1 MNNVMDASIG
11 ETDVDCGGS
20 SCPPCAL
27 GQTCAVDTDCFS
39 GGSCEATL
47 CEYAPTSLPT
57 PAPSPRPTPVPVPSP
72 TLAPTFS
79 VAPTPTPTPA
89 PTPVPKK
96 KDDDDDNS
104 VALGLGIGLGIGVP
118 LLIIAAVCF
127 FKMSGHQQEKAEWP
141 AAATPRTSRT
151 TSSHRTWS
159 RAAAGSRR
167 RRGGKQSSP
176 LRRTQSNRHSAR
188 ARGRCAE
195 NPRAGNTVA
204 GR

>member
-47 CEYAPTSLPT
+47 CEYAPTSL
-57 PAPSPRPTPVPVPSP
+57 PTPVPVPSP

-127 FKMSGHQQEKAEWP
+127 FKMSGHQQEKAESPSADPYSDPNMVANPGAIELGIQDP
-141 AAATPRTSRT
+141 AGGGYSEDEPNNELA
-151 TSSHRTWS
+151 SHM
-159 RAAAGSRR
+159 
-167 RRGGKQSSP
+167 
-176 LRRTQSNRHSAR
+176 
-188 ARGRCAE
+188 
-195 NPRAGNTVA
+195 VA
-204 GR
+204 GGRWLEA